1 MDGDL
6 DRALRFMAT
15 MEDALAT
22 RRLDLPFG
30 TALFNDGLPR
40 VWYQNFVRVERD
52 APLAEVLADTE
63 RVMAAADLDHRKVEV
78 RLDELGAR
86 YAPESPWDVSRL
98 VVMEHRGEPPPLDVR
113 AEEVDG
119 HALIESDAIMWYLA
133 TGTPL
138 LPTAPADQADVLRW
152 LIYEQTDVMPMIG
165 GLRFRLLTR
174 RFAPDSEEAEKRRR
188 GACEA
193 LQVIDRHL
201 ADREFLAAGRYTI
214 ADMAI
219 YGYAHVAHEAAL
231 DTEPYLS
238 FRGWLDRVAA
248 QPGFVDDL
256 EPYPPNA
263 SLQVGRSTYG

>member
-1 MDGDL
+1 VDGDL

-119 HALIESDAIMWYLA
+119 HALIEKWQAGIRASPTHDGSEETVRQLVEAQLHRETATSVRYFSARADGRWVTECSLFSDGRTAQVESVETLEAYRGRGLA
-133 TGTPL
+133 RAVVGRAVAEAYSAGHDYVFL
-138 LPTAPADQADVLRW
+138 LADQDDWPKELYR
-152 LIYEQTDVMPMIG
+152 
-165 GLRFRLLTR
+165 RL
-174 RFAPDSEEAEKRRR
+174 
-188 GACEA
+188 
-193 LQVIDRHL
+193 
-201 ADREFLAAGRYTI
+201 
-214 ADMAI
+214 
-219 YGYAHVAHEAAL
+219 
-231 DTEPYLS
+231 
-238 FRGWLDRVAA
+238 
-248 QPGFVDDL
+248 GFEV
-256 EPYPPNA
+256 
-263 SLQVGRSTYG
+263 VGRVWELLRKPQP